1 MTKMTNKDLAALK
14 AAMLSAKEQLIS
26 DINAIDFSISGVT
39 PISDSPNIFTVKLS
53 TIANNNHILSPEYY
67 NVNAQKRRILA
78 IIDNKNTDIFR
89 VIDRL
94 KDVVANKRFG
104 DNTPIHPEV
113 IVALNKYLNTLDS

>member
-1 MTKMTNKDLAALK
+1 MTNKDLAALK

-39 PISDSPNIFTVKLS
+39 PISDSPKIFTVKLS

-67 NVNAQKRRILA
+67 NVNAQKQRILA
-78 IIDNKNTDIFR
+78 IIDNKNTDIFKA
-89 VIDRL
+89 IDQL
-94 KDVVANKRFG
+94 KDVVANKKFR

-113 IVALNKYLNTLDS
+113 IIALDKYLTTIKT